1 MAINIIA
8 LEAQSVTVNVTG
20 GMPDANEYLYELRFG
35 GVNISTL
42 TSTDVYNNFEVTFN
56 GLEL

>member
-20 GMPDANEYLYELRFG
+20 GMPDAMNTFTNSGLA
-35 GVNISTL
+35 VL
-42 TSTDVYNNFEVTFN
+42 TFP
-56 GLEL
+56 L